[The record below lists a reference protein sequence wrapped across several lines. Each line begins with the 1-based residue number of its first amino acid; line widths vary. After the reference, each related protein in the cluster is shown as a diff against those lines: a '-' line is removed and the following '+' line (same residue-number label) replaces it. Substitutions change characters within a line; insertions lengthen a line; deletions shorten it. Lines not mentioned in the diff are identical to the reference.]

1 MSSKRRTT
9 SNNRSAY
16 VRREHLIDVEPF
28 TENQKKAVEAWKEGK
43 HLFLSGS
50 AGTGKTFLALHLGLT
65 QALSKDTDCDN
76 VTIIRSIVPTR
87 DIGFLPGNEEEK
99 KQAYVRP
106 YIGICSEI
114 CNDTGAW
121 NKLITHNTIK
131 FESTSFIRGTTF
143 DDTVIIVDE
152 CQNMSGHELDSVI
165 TRTGDRCRII
175 FCGDYYQ
182 SDFRNEKDKN
192 GILEFMKV
200 IETMQDFATINFTWS
215 DIIRSDFVREYIMT
229 KEMMGIRF

>member
-99 KQAYVRP
+99 KQAYVDHILVFVLK
-106 YIGICSEI
+106 YVTTLEHGI
-114 CNDTGAW
+114 N
-121 NKLITHNTIK
+121 
-131 FESTSFIRGTTF
+131 
-143 DDTVIIVDE
+143 
-152 CQNMSGHELDSVI
+152 
-165 TRTGDRCRII
+165 
-175 FCGDYYQ
+175 
-182 SDFRNEKDKN
+182 
-192 GILEFMKV
+192 
-200 IETMQDFATINFTWS
+200 
-215 DIIRSDFVREYIMT
+215 
-229 KEMMGIRF
+229 